1 MPIAPIT
8 VHSYDGTKQKIDED
22 NPIAVAQVFGGL
34 GSKDWQIRMYRDL
47 VVNDNDKTIT
57 VPANH
62 QWQILSIY
70 VVYASSADAGT
81 RQLQIDFRDQTG
93 VTLFEQRPNATQAV
107 DETRRYS
114 IGPSMANLTS
124 FYDTDHLQTPL
135 PPTIFL
141 DAAWSIRF
149 FDNNNITANDD
160 LDIFVLYADREI

>member
-22 NPIAVAQVFGGL
+22 NPLAVAQVFGGL

-47 VVNDNDKTIT
+47 AANDNDKTIT

-70 VVYASSADAGT
+70 VVYASSADAGTRQLQIDFAGT

-149 FDNNNITANDD
+149 FDNRT
-160 LDIFVLYADREI
+160 VCG